1 MLPKRFGRK
10 KDNYAVYIIGYHR
23 LYPKKFQFPCDNTI
37 HQAKIQTFV
46 KPITLQDICMAAGW
60 ASPSTFKRF
69 YNLEVPALQSKL
81 LLV

>member
-46 KPITLQDICMAAGW
+46 KPLPPTHYFEFETVFIQNK
-60 ASPSTFKRF
+60 FHK
-69 YNLEVPALQSKL
+69 
-81 LLV
+81 